1 MPAYQLPVLQKNTDE
16 LLRQLEAEIKECTE
30 VRSPYANKVKK
41 FMIANGI
48 WHLNELDYFW
58 RVKYEEFL
66 KDEVKPVSCSTYIKA
81 FDRMKQHTICGK
93 AHLSGKKKYNRPA
106 YRNQILFLLY
116 HPEPEIFKKF
126 DNTVKKQDLLWNFS
140 VQASETLK
148 KQIFQ
153 ILHHIIEN
161 VNDTW
166 WRRMYLMALKQF
178 YRYCVEMEFNT
189 IEWLEQNQIDQFK
202 KSSYGQNLYR
212 EFDIVNYAQKVLFT
226 EAEKI
231 PWNANVWYME
241 RIHLQE
247 ERINPSDP
255 VDTIS
260 FLEIVNGENRKLAKQ
275 YVKYNLGLTDLS
287 LSSIKQEFIYIR
299 RFLVSLPPD
308 INVDS
313 LSREQAERVLYQFGN
328 REIKEKSYNRILDAI
343 VHFFQFLKV
352 RNYIS
357 EIPFQQE
364 YYRKKE
370 ILQHH
375 DRSVEKSVTA
385 QIVSNLYRFP
395 EQIRLIYLHLWT
407 LGLRISEVC
416 TLKGNAYYIW
426 GKDTWIQVYQIKS
439 RTYKRIPIPNAL
451 YRIMKVYLSRYQIR
465 RDEYVFKNT
474 RGGAFC
480 GDTFIY
486 NMKRYCKICGIG
498 NGEYVFRS
506 HDYRHGV
513 ATQFYDSEV
522 PLQSIRDY
530 LGHEYEEMTLQ
541 YVDYMPRRADNANEE
556 FFKNTENNLAECLRK
571 ESANEQSDLF

>member
-16 LLRQLEAEIKECTE
+16 LLIQLEAEIKECTE

-48 WHLNELDYFW
+48 WHLDELDYFW

-81 FDRMKQHTICGK
+81 FDRMKQHTICSK
-93 AHLSGKKKYNRPA
+93 VHLSGKKKYNRPA

-126 DNTVKKQDLLWNFS
+126 DNTVKKQDLLWDFS

-166 WRRMYLMALKQF
+166 WRRMYLMALKQL

-202 KSSYGQNLYR
+202 KSSYGQNIYR

-226 EAEKI
+226 EADKI

-260 FLEIVNGENRKLAKQ
+260 FLEIVNVENRKLTKQ

-287 LSSIKQEFIYIR
+287 LSSIRQEFIYIR

-308 INVDS
+308 INVGS

-328 REIKEKSYNRILDAI
+328 REIKEKSYNRTLAAI

-395 EQIRLIYLHLWT
+395 EQIRLIYLHLWM

-439 RTYKRIPIPNAL
+439 RTYKRIPIPYAL

>member
-1 MPAYQLPVLQKNTDE
+1 M
-16 LLRQLEAEIKECTE
+16 
-30 VRSPYANKVKK
+30 
-41 FMIANGI
+41 
-48 WHLNELDYFW
+48 
-58 RVKYEEFL
+58 
-66 KDEVKPVSCSTYIKA
+66 
-81 FDRMKQHTICGK
+81 
-93 AHLSGKKKYNRPA
+93 
-106 YRNQILFLLY
+106 
-116 HPEPEIFKKF
+116 
-126 DNTVKKQDLLWNFS
+126 
-140 VQASETLK
+140 
-148 KQIFQ
+148 
-153 ILHHIIEN
+153 
-161 VNDTW
+161 
-166 WRRMYLMALKQF
+166 
-178 YRYCVEMEFNT
+178 
-189 IEWLEQNQIDQFK
+189 
-202 KSSYGQNLYR
+202 
-212 EFDIVNYAQKVLFT
+212 
-226 EAEKI
+226 
-231 PWNANVWYME
+231 
-241 RIHLQE
+241 
-247 ERINPSDP
+247 
-255 VDTIS
+255 
-260 FLEIVNGENRKLAKQ
+260 EIVNGENRKLAKQ

-439 RTYKRIPIPNAL
+439 RTYKRIPIPYAL

>member
-202 KSSYGQNLYR
+202 KSSYGQNIYR

-439 RTYKRIPIPNAL
+439 RTYKRIPIPYAL

-498 NGEYVFRS
+498 NGAYVFRS